1 MVLKFTLGKDKDKTI
16 KNDRLAIFLSEN
28 LSVKLKAVLL
38 HRFHGIRF
46 KVSEDWLSRDN
57 QFFLFLQL
65 IPSKISLNLQSKYHT
80 VYKQL
85 ITGKNTRHIF

>member
-57 QFFLFLQL
+57 QFFISTAYTLKN
-65 IPSKISLNLQSKYHT
+65 IPQFTVKIPHCL
-80 VYKQL
+80 
-85 ITGKNTRHIF
+85 

>member
-1 MVLKFTLGKDKDKTI
+1 MVLKFTLDKDKDKII
-16 KNDRLAIFLSEN
+16 KNDRLAIFFLSEN

-57 QFFLFLQL
+57 QFFYFYSLYPQKYPSIYSQNTTLF
-65 IPSKISLNLQSKYHT
+65 ISNL
-80 VYKQL
+80 
-85 ITGKNTRHIF
+85 